1 MLVMV
6 RILYLFFEYLKN
18 VKNIKFI
25 NEIIYNYYD
34 VENSLSKVG
43 NYKDYLNYN
52 NINDKILD
60 LYKGNKIEVN
70 KDLFYLRTNAQTIAI
85 FTVLFRNKSLSKDS
99 NY

>member
-1 MLVMV
+1 MKLYIITMMLK
-6 RILYLFFEYLKN
+6 I
-18 VKNIKFI
+18 
-25 NEIIYNYYD
+25 
-34 VENSLSKVG
+34 LSKVG

-85 FTVLFRNKSLSKDS
+85 FTVLFRNKSLSRKKTDFPIIKDRLDDERTIES
-99 NY
+99 L